1 MMRVLAFIFLVVAI
15 AMAYLQLNDHPAWSD
30 FASTVNSQSVSAGQ
44 ESGVEQPSSP
54 VLKKPPAKPT
64 TVVLQNQIDW
74 LPDTGRPSVHAASLI
89 PLKDGNWRAFWFAG
103 SREGAAD
110 VVIQSAVWDGNAK
123 QWGQPSV
130 VLDREGAQQGLGR
143 YISKL
148 GNPVPMR
155 NINGQLQLYFVAV
168 SIGGWAGSS
177 ISVMKSDDEGVNWS
191 TPQRLVTTPLLNL
204 STLVKGSGL
213 LFADGSIG
221 FPVYHEW
228 IGKYGELLRLNPS
241 GQVLD
246 KRRMTSGRGTLQ
258 PIVFIDDEKH
268 ASAYF
273 RQARSSGAKQIA
285 VSHTAD
291 AGRFWHLAPDLP
303 VPNPNAAITG
313 VELGDRTRLMVFN
326 DLEHGRHRLVLAAS
340 WPQLNTE
347 NASQA
352 MKGNYT
358 PWKVIQVLEDESASQ
373 SNPKEEFSYPY
384 MSMNKQG
391 QVFLVYTWNR
401 KRIKSITWDTSNLSA
416 YLRQAQL
423 ESAVITEP
431 SVEIKEVK

>member
-15 AMAYLQLNDHPAWSD
+15 AMAYLQLNDHPAWSN
-30 FASTVNSQSVSAGQ
+30 FATTANLQTVSAAQ
-44 ESGVEQPSSP
+44 ENSAEQPSSIA
-54 VLKKPPAKPT
+54 LKKPVSKPT
-64 TVVLQNQIDW
+64 TVVLQNQLDW

-89 PLKDGNWRAFWFAG
+89 QLRDGNWRAFWFAG

-110 VVIQSAVWDGNAK
+110 VVIQSAVWDANTK
-123 QWGQPSV
+123 QWGQTSV

-177 ISVMKSDDEGVNWS
+177 ISVMQSDDEGLSWS
-191 TPQRLVTTPLLNL
+191 APRRLVTTPLLNL
-204 STLVKGSGL
+204 STLVKGSGF
-213 LFADGSIG
+213 LFVDGTMG

-246 KRRMTSGRGTLQ
+246 KRRISSGRGTLQ
-258 PIVFIDDEKH
+258 PIIFVDDEKH

-273 RQARSSGAKQIA
+273 RQARSTGAKQIA
-285 VSHTAD
+285 VSQTTD

-303 VPNPNAAITG
+303 IPNPNAAITG

-340 WPQLNTE
+340 WPQINTE
-347 NASQA
+347 NVSQA
-352 MKGNYT
+352 TKGNYT

-401 KRIKSITWDTSNLSA
+401 KRIKSITWETSNLLA

-423 ESAVITEP
+423 ESTVITEP
-431 SVEIKEVK
+431 PAEIKEVK